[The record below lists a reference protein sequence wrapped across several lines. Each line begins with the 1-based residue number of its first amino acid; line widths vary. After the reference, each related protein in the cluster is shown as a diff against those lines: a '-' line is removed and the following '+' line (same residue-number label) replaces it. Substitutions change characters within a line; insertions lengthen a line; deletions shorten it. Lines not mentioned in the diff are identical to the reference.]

1 MNELYVFEYYKQA
14 WYINI
19 PLSDMY
25 SSSSIDSSC
34 LMIRVLVD
42 WYVLIFNIYINSL
55 SFVVRIMGI
64 STYCTSIHMRPLVL
78 ESRFGYKPL

>member
-1 MNELYVFEYYKQA
+1 MNELYVFEHYYKQA
-14 WYINI
+14 WNINI

-25 SSSSIDSSC
+25 SSSIDSSC
-34 LMIRVLVD
+34 LMIRVIED
-42 WYVLIFNIYINSL
+42 WYVLIFNIYINGS

>member
-34 LMIRVLVD
+34 LMIRV
-42 WYVLIFNIYINSL
+42 INCGL
-55 SFVVRIMGI
+55 VRINI
-64 STYCTSIHMRPLVL
+64 
-78 ESRFGYKPL
+78 